1 LPRIVLATVIMGGL
15 ITGGDA
21 LLTSVL
27 DVSGSSL
34 ARTATLGVLVAAGLG
49 VYALCLQAFG
59 VTSVRAL
66 HQAIRE
72 RF

>member
-1 LPRIVLATVIMGGL
+1 LPRIVVATIIMGGA
-15 ITGGDA
+15 IMGGDA
-21 LLTSVL
+21 LLKSVL

-34 ARTATLGVLVAAGLG
+34 ARTATLGLLVFAGLG

-66 HQAIRE
+66 RQAIRE